1 MSVEKG
7 TPAPPGRLVSTRQ
20 QESLVHPRMD
30 WWSRTVEVEL
40 GSDAHRRDILDQRR
54 SVVSSVRCTFRTRQV
69 LIGARRFTPD
79 PQSNEKSSLPLRASR
94 ACPVRT
100 TQHTNALAACGR
112 IAHSRFGF
120 KGGPYTISRVHFVL
134 GDDLPPDLSH
144 GPNQLAFASELK
156 EPINP
161 KIEADAPIVND
172 WPSLIRS
179 WRDEGRKLPSDKREG
194 AARPRIIGDTLPFVS
209 TAPLRPIQAPSGLST
224 HGNTQDRGTYH
235 HQGFPEARGQA
246 HSPNKYPSN
255 CQLRITTFQDPG
267 PIEVHLSNHTL
278 FQAPFDDGTR
288 AEKLAGCDCITP
300 SCLERHVQICWLA
313 LADIWQF
320 GSRITMSNALPRP
333 SRPSNGPPTV
343 ALPALPVGKTRKS
356 TGAMAIPSGKLTPT
370 TPKTGLRAP
379 SSTFLPSTS
388 PVPSSTVPHPR
399 SVSGINNA
407 GRTLRKAVSI
417 NSFPQ
422 PPRGEGR
429 VTSLPPSP
437 LSTGVSSRKSKTP
450 TTPNYLFSSGTPS
463 LLNGTGEGKSVARN
477 SDGLISVSSPP
488 QSRSS
493 SAQDSYSTSATQYED
508 LVDLAQQKLDA
519 SAANSSKRQSKTD
532 GKGNVIVS
540 VRVRPDAG
548 GNDAKPD
555 GEWMVDGR
563 KSLIAYNGKEG
574 GDYYYGKNLFAE
586 FRRRRD
592 NVFTT
597 HDDNSRVY
605 DHIAKRLVR
614 RVMEGY
620 HGTVFAYGMT
630 GTGKT
635 FSMQGTAS
643 SPGVIPLAITDIFS
657 YIRETPS
664 REFLLR
670 VSYLEI
676 YNEKIHDLLSMPTG
690 NGIGANQAQEEIK
703 LREDAKRGVY
713 ASPLKE
719 EIVQSP
725 TQLLRVIAR
734 GDQARRTASTQ
745 FNARSSRS
753 HAVVQIV
760 VESRERIPGNPAGDN
775 KRQGLPPGGVRV
787 STLSLIDLAGSEK
800 AAESKERRQEGSHI
814 NKSLL
819 TLGTVIAK
827 LCETK
832 DKDGKSADKD
842 GKHLPYRDSKLTR
855 LLQGALSG
863 NSLVSILCTIQIGA
877 AGSAASSNTHTSET
891 INTLKFAS
899 RAKNNIVS
907 HAKRAEEALGSGG
920 DGGARVLLERY
931 RMEIQDLKKELEA
944 QAKKNSNKEDEEEK
958 ERDALVEREREKE
971 AEYRHE
977 EQMLEMQLARTALKE
992 RIDHLNRLILSSKS
1006 IGVNASGSYSS
1017 LGNHPRYS
1025 QGSLSVRSSMAASTT
1040 GRPMME
1046 RTASM
1051 TSTSSTIGRRSSG
1064 HRSSGGVEAPPPAVD
1079 DDDSMGEFGDG
1090 TASLTA
1096 QNRALQA
1103 DLADKNRYIQTLEKR
1118 LLQARRASSSRT
1130 SVGLASGKGIMV
1142 GEDHSVS
1149 ALIKEKDAEIVELRA
1164 RLDDK
1169 DKMLAALRT
1178 AARSRENA
1186 DRVESRAEV
1195 RASQIIDPQHAS
1207 PPSAA
1212 GSPTIS
1218 SPTMSLAR
1226 QVSTLRKRT
1235 KSVDE
1240 MSKMLDEM
1248 IQDRVESG
1256 QIIRGN
1262 RGSVRVAPDRERKEP
1277 PNEPPIQ
1284 LQLLS
1289 KQRASFMSE
1298 PPQIPLPNPTALE
1311 V

>member
-1 MSVEKG
+1 M
-7 TPAPPGRLVSTRQ
+7 
-20 QESLVHPRMD
+20 
-30 WWSRTVEVEL
+30 
-40 GSDAHRRDILDQRR
+40 
-54 SVVSSVRCTFRTRQV
+54 
-69 LIGARRFTPD
+69 
-79 PQSNEKSSLPLRASR
+79 
-94 ACPVRT
+94 
-100 TQHTNALAACGR
+100 
-112 IAHSRFGF
+112 
-120 KGGPYTISRVHFVL
+120 
-134 GDDLPPDLSH
+134 
-144 GPNQLAFASELK
+144 
-156 EPINP
+156 
-161 KIEADAPIVND
+161 
-172 WPSLIRS
+172 
-179 WRDEGRKLPSDKREG
+179 
-194 AARPRIIGDTLPFVS
+194 S
-209 TAPLRPIQAPSGLST
+209 TA
-224 HGNTQDRGTYH
+224 
-235 HQGFPEARGQA
+235 
-246 HSPNKYPSN
+246 
-255 CQLRITTFQDPG
+255 
-267 PIEVHLSNHTL
+267 
-278 FQAPFDDGTR
+278 
-288 AEKLAGCDCITP
+288 
-300 SCLERHVQICWLA
+300 
-313 LADIWQF
+313 
-320 GSRITMSNALPRP
+320 LPKP
-333 SRPSNGPPTV
+333 SRPSNGPPTI
-343 ALPALPVGKTRKS
+343 ALPALPVSKTRKS
-356 TGAMAIPSGKLTPT
+356 SSALANKSTPA
-370 TPKTGLRAP
+370 TPKSGLRAP
-379 SSTFLPSTS
+379 SMGLLPAATPIPGASL
-388 PVPSSTVPHPR
+388 PQPRAVSSVQAA
-399 SVSGINNA
+399 NAA
-407 GRTLRKAVSI
+407 GRTVRKSVSI

-422 PPRGEGR
+422 PPRGDAR

-437 LSTGVSSRKSKTP
+437 LSTTVPSRKLRTP
-450 TTPNYLFSSGTPS
+450 TTPTYQLSVGTPS
-463 LLNGTGEGKSVARN
+463 FLNGTGEGKSISRPTTTRN
-477 SDGLISVSSPP
+477 SDGLISVASPP
-488 QSRSS
+488 HSRSS
-493 SAQDSYSTSATQYED
+493 SAQDSYSTSATQYD
-508 LVDLAQQKLDA
+508 DVNDSGPLQSDVAVSGKRL
-519 SAANSSKRQSKTD
+519 SKAD

-548 GNDAKPD
+548 GNDNKSD
-555 GEWMVDGR
+555 GEWLVDGR
-563 KSLIAYNGKEG
+563 KSLIAFQGKEG
-574 GDYYYGKNLFAE
+574 GDYVY
-586 FRRRRD
+586 D

-597 HDDNSRVY
+597 QDDNSRVY

-676 YNEKIHDLLSMPTG
+676 YNEKIHDLLSMASGSG
-690 NGIGANQAQEEIK
+690 NQQQEEIK
-703 LREDAKRGVY
+703 LREDSKRGVY

-760 VESRERIPGNPAGDN
+760 VESRERVPGGPGDS

-827 LCETK
+827 LSEHK

-863 NSLVSILCTIQIGA
+863 NSLVSILCTISV
-877 AGSAASSNTHTSET
+877 GSAGGTAPSATHTNET

-907 HAKRAEEALGSGG
+907 HAKRAEEALGAGG

-931 RMEIQDLKKELEA
+931 RMEITELRKELEA
-944 QAKKNSNKEDEEEK
+944 KSRADSKKEAEEEK
-958 ERDALVEREREKE
+958 ERDAEEERAREKE
-971 AEYRHE
+971 AEMRHE

-1006 IGVNASGSYSS
+1006 IGVNASGSFSA
-1017 LGNHPRYS
+1017 LGIHARYS
-1025 QGSLSVRSSMAASTT
+1025 QGSIRSSMAASNA
-1040 GRPMME
+1040 GKFSLE
-1046 RTASM
+1046 RTASV
-1051 TSTSSTIGRRSSG
+1051 TSSNSTIGRKSAS
-1064 HRSSGGVEAPPPAVD
+1064 HHSAGGAEPPAAED
-1079 DDDSMGEFGDG
+1079 EDSVGEYGDG
-1090 TASLTA
+1090 TASLA
-1096 QNRALQA
+1096 SQNRALQA
-1103 DLADKNRYIQTLEKR
+1103 DLVDKNRYIQTLEKR

-1130 SVGLASGKGIMV
+1130 SVGLSGGKGIMV

-1149 ALIKEKDAEIVELRA
+1149 ALIKEKDAEIAELRA

-1169 DKMLAALRT
+1169 DRMLTALRS
-1178 AARSRENA
+1178 AARSRDHA
-1186 DRVESRAEV
+1186 DRVESRSEV
-1195 RASQIIDPQHAS
+1195 RMSVSSQILDSNPGPAPTGS
-1207 PPSAA
+1207 PPAA
-1212 GSPTIS
+1212 P
-1218 SPTMSLAR
+1218 SLLR
-1226 QVSTLRKRT
+1226 QVSHLRKRT

-1240 MSKMLDEM
+1240 MSRMLDEM
-1248 IQDRVESG
+1248 IHERVESG

-1262 RGSVRVAPDRERKEP
+1262 RGSVRVAPDQRKISSPILSPVGP
-1277 PNEPPIQ
+1277 PPPGPAAGPPIQ

-1289 KQRASFMSE
+1289 RHRTSFAADG
-1298 PPQIPLPNPTALE
+1298 QKPLAME